1 MNHQHHHE
9 DNGAELKVTLTD
21 KERLG
26 KLLEYW
32 IKHNEE
38 HANTYLEWS
47 KKVTTE
53 ELKDVAEILEEAS
66 NTALSLNALF
76 REALKKL

>member
-1 MNHQHHHE
+1 MDHHHHHE

-21 KERLG
+21 TEKLG
-26 KLLEYW
+26 KLLEHW

-38 HANTYLEWS
+38 HATTYREWS
-47 KKVTTE
+47 KKANAE
-53 ELKDVAEILEEAS
+53 ELKEVAEILEEATNS
-66 NTALSLNALF
+66 TLSLNALF

>member
-1 MNHQHHHE
+1 MNHHHHE
-9 DNGAELKVTLTD
+9 DTDTELRDALSD
-21 KERLG
+21 KEKLG
-26 KLLEYW
+26 KLLNYW

-38 HANTYLEWS
+38 HANTYREWS
-47 KKVTTE
+47 KKAVAE
-53 ELKDVAEILEEAS
+53 ELKEVAEILEEAS

>member
-1 MNHQHHHE
+1 MNHHHHHD
-9 DNGAELKVTLTD
+9 DNSVELKGALS
-21 KERLG
+21 EREKLG
-26 KLLEYW
+26 RLLEYW

-47 KKVTTE
+47 KKATALE
-53 ELKDVAEILEEAS
+53 IKDVAEILEEAL